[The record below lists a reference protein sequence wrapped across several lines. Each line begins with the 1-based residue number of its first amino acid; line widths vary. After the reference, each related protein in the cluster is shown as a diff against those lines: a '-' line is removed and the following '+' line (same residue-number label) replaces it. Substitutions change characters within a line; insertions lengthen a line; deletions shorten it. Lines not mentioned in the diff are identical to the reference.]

1 MFGATN
7 IEKDSAKSKGVYSD
21 HRIAFD
27 GLCSWCFG
35 NDFSR
40 NVIIFRVDNSSSSPT
55 DNCKTDFLVL
65 DEGPTDD
72 INGSIGIAEK
82 DLSIHFSKA
91 KAKLCLVLHYNVN
104 NSYFFVNRKK
114 SM

>member
-1 MFGATN
+1 M
-7 IEKDSAKSKGVYSD
+7 
-21 HRIAFD
+21 
-27 GLCSWCFG
+27 
-35 NDFSR
+35 
-40 NVIIFRVDNSSSSPT
+40 
-55 DNCKTDFLVL
+55 L